1 MRALAHPL
9 RMRILTLLTGSA
21 MSAAEVARE
30 LGGTQANISYHLRK
44 LFDAGLLDMVEE
56 VPIRG
61 GVAKRYRHRPRGP
74 RPDPTPDRAMLTEL
88 TRRSALR
95 AAHGT
100 AADAELWVDP
110 ELWQETVDAVRALND
125 RLHRAARP
133 AHTPG
138 TVRVSTTISLRD
150 GTGGSAWGTSRRPRL
165 TAATT
170 SWANPRRGC
179 GSRCATPCTAGW
191 SSGG

>member
-1 MRALAHPL
+1 MTEGDQRASLHDMRALAHPL

-30 LGGTQANISYHLRK
+30 LGGTQANVSYHLRK

-61 GVAKRYRHRPRGP
+61 GVAKRYRHRPSRP
-74 RPDPTPDRAMLTEL
+74 QPDPTPDRAMLTEL

-110 ELWQETVDAVRALND
+110 QLWEQTVETIRALSE
-125 RLHRAARP
+125 RLHRAAQP
-133 AHTPG
+133 PHTPG
-138 TVRVSTTISLRD
+138 TVRVSTTISLFEMEPGEAR
-150 GTGGSAWGTSRRPRL
+150 GGL
-165 TAATT
+165 
-170 SWANPRRGC
+170 RGER
-179 GSRCATPCTAGW
+179 G
-191 SSGG
+191 

>member
-1 MRALAHPL
+1 MTEGDQRGSLHGMRALAHPL

-74 RPDPTPDRAMLTEL
+74 RLDPTPDRAMLTEL

-138 TVRVSTTISLRD
+138 TVRVSTTISLFEMEPGEAR
-150 GTGGSAWGTSRRPRL
+150 GGL
-165 TAATT
+165 
-170 SWANPRRGC
+170 RGDR
-179 GSRCATPCTAGW
+179 G
-191 SSGG
+191 